1 MLKKITAVIYSA
13 AVVMALRHVVKK
25 ITKGRTDYILRRASS
40 TATVKVFIRMLAIGG
55 GEAYLLS
62 ERSIFIHLVPKHPG
76 SKVVVGDNERFNAK
90 SFVEARFVRLF
101 ATHFGIGKCNC
112 CISTYTSSADD
123 DTYMISKTLKSIHHD
138 KYKLYAK
145 YPDLKAPVEEYIRWF
160 ESETLAEPI
169 RISSV

>member
-1 MLKKITAVIYSA
+1 VLKKITAVLYSA
-13 AVVMALRHVVKK
+13 AVVMALRHVVNK
-25 ITKGRTDYILRRASS
+25 ITKGRTDYIRRRASS
-40 TATVKVFIRMLAIGG
+40 TAAVKVFIRMLVIGG

-62 ERSIFIHLVPKHPG
+62 ERSIYIHIVPKIPG
-76 SKVVVGDNERFNAK
+76 HKVVIGENERLNAK
-90 SFVEARFVRLF
+90 NFVEARFVRLF
-101 ATHFGIGKCNC
+101 QTHFGYGKCSC

-123 DTYMISKTLKSIHHD
+123 DSRMIATTLKFMHLD